1 MKLLWLIGIEGSGQH
16 MIRDV
21 LRDFLASRE
30 VIDKGDYYPL
40 WLQRWDGEQDPLP
53 RQDVRNVLEEIL
65 SEYQSSGCTH
75 IYEDTSFPFGGTE
88 KGEPSLQLAF
98 RERKIAGLVA
108 GRKSL
113 I

>member
-1 MKLLWLIGIEGSGQH
+1 VRPVRPSKVITTHPSFIGTYRRHAAPTTSRYFKMKLLWLIGIEGSGHH

-53 RQDVRNVLEEIL
+53 RQARAECLGGD
-65 SEYQSSGCTH
+65 SE
-75 IYEDTSFPFGGTE
+75 
-88 KGEPSLQLAF
+88 
-98 RERKIAGLVA
+98 
-108 GRKSL
+108 
-113 I
+113 